1 MLLYFAIYFAFLQW
15 NVDSGSHWK
24 CDRETGIY
32 RYDFSPRLWAKHI
45 LSRRCLSIG
54 STYNIRRSRDSR
66 APKSLPNGGID
77 GVYKAPTVCS
87 HDVVSAVHW
96 QHNARGYFPCSIA
109 TTTMAST
116 FPDYYDLLNVA
127 QTATQDEIRTAYKKE
142 SLKCVSL
149 LR

>member
-1 MLLYFAIYFAFLQW
+1 MVSAS
-15 NVDSGSHWK
+15 V
-24 CDRETGIY
+24 
-32 RYDFSPRLWAKHI
+32 
-45 LSRRCLSIG
+45 
-54 STYNIRRSRDSR
+54 
-66 APKSLPNGGID
+66 
-77 GVYKAPTVCS
+77 PTVCS
-87 HDVVSAVHW
+87 HDVVCAVR
-96 QHNARGYFPCSIA
+96 HNARGYWACSTA